1 MDSIVIKKFFT
12 ENLDSIF
19 SYSYSL
25 VPDELLAQQLAVDSV
40 TQIICSETDK
50 VMGENEFLVQLY
62 KVIFALATRRSG
74 HFVNSGNWE
83 NDERAY
89 FYRLPLKQ
97 KAIVCLRENFNFSTH
112 QIAFII
118 DESVD
123 SIQAEYL
130 QIQSKF
136 KALLGSFGESHDG
149 I

>member
-1 MDSIVIKKFFT
+1 MNSIVIKKFFT

-40 TQIICSETDK
+40 TQIICSESEK
-50 VMGENEFLVQLY
+50 NMGESEFLIHLF
-62 KVIFALATRRSG
+62 KVIFSLAIKRSG
-74 HFVNSGNWE
+74 HFVESGNWE

-97 KAIVCLRENFNFSTH
+97 RAILALRENFSYSTH

-118 DESVD
+118 GESVD
-123 SIQAEYL
+123 YAQAEYL
-130 QIQSKF
+130 QIQNKL
-136 KALLGSFGESHDG
+136 KILLGATGENLDG
-149 I
+149 L